1 MDFYKNDI
9 NELLVQFKT
18 DASAGLSDESA
29 ASQFQTIGS
38 NKITG
43 TSSRKWWKILLAQ
56 FNNLLV
62 ILLIVASLLSFQLGS
77 YRDGIVLGIIVI
89 LNAFIGFYQDWKSEN
104 ILESL
109 KNLIAEKC
117 TVIRSGKSRQIPVE
131 DIVPGDVVI
140 INEGDGIAADMRLLE
155 SHSLFINEFILTGES
170 QASEKN
176 NTATVKESAS
186 IAEQGNMLFMGTSAA
201 KGQAKGLVVGTG
213 MQTELGRIAGKS
225 QQIKQDISPLQKEI
239 NLLAK
244 KITIITLLLG
254 VALFA
259 FSMAQGDKIT
269 VALVFAISIAAA
281 MVPEGL
287 PAQISIA
294 LALGVRRLAKKKA
307 VVKQLS
313 SVEALGSATVIASDK
328 TGTITKNEMS
338 ITNCVFNGRPFTVT
352 GTGYAPE
359 GKILRNRQQSLEQ
372 TQLQDDKFFF
382 IAGFLSSTSSV
393 NPPDEFHKTWYGIGD
408 PTESAFCT
416 LAMKG
421 GYDLNELEKEF
432 PRLQLFPFDSDRKR
446 VSIIRDKAGK
456 HISFAKGSIESILEV
471 SNQQIV
477 NGEIKPLTND
487 EKQALLKQAEL
498 FATESLRVIAIAYKE
513 LNKASA
519 DKYTIE
525 ESESNLVFAGFATMF
540 DPPRD
545 EVPQA
550 VQDAFD
556 AHIRIIIITGDNEIT
571 ARAIAKN
578 IGLSNADNSL
588 PEVITQARLVTMND
602 EDIKKALLQRTLVFS
617 RVSPDDK
624 LKIVTLL
631 KDIGE
636 IVAVTGDGVNDTLSL
651 KKADIGVAMGQNGSK
666 VAQEAAAMVLLDDNF
681 STIVKAVK
689 EGRTIFN
696 NIRKNVV
703 ATLASNTAELV
714 CVLYGFIGVYFNQP
728 IAILAIHILLIDL
741 IGEMLPLLML
751 TFDKGDENIMKE
763 HPRQKGQ
770 LLNRSVLLQ
779 VVSSG
784 TIRGLLAVIVFNFV
798 FYFHKGET
806 DQHATGVTGTFI
818 TIILTQFI
826 NIFCIRTKEIVFN
839 RFLFSNP
846 NLLWG
851 MLLSL
856 LAMFTIIYTPF
867 FNLYLHTG
875 PLTVRD
881 WIFPLAA
888 SLVYLIG
895 FESIKWSK
903 RKVSVAKETEPAQLL
918 IAEKE

>member
-1 MDFYKNDI
+1 MDFYKNNI
-9 NELLVQFKT
+9 NELLAQFKT
-18 DASAGLSDESA
+18 DAAAGLSDESA
-29 ASQFQTIGS
+29 AGQLGTVGP

-43 TSSRKWWKILLAQ
+43 TATRKWWKIMLAQ

-62 ILLIVASLLSFQLGS
+62 VLLIVASLLSFWLAS
-77 YRDGIVLGIIVI
+77 YRDGIVLAIIVV

-104 ILESL
+104 ILQSL

-155 SHSLFINEFILTGES
+155 SNSLFVNEFILTGES

-176 NTATVKESAS
+176 HTSTVNDNAS
-186 IAEQGNMLFMGTSAA
+186 IADQSNMLFMGTSAA

-239 NLLAK
+239 NLVAK
-244 KITIITLLLG
+244 KITIITLFLA

-259 FSMAQGDKIT
+259 ISMVQGEKIT
-269 VALVFAISIAAA
+269 AALVFAISVAAA

-313 SVEALGSATVIASDK
+313 SVEALGSATIIASDK

-338 ITNCVFNGRPFTVT
+338 INNCVFNGQPFTVT

-359 GKILRNRQQSLEQ
+359 GQILGDSQQPVEKD
-372 TQLQDDKFFF
+372 QLQADKFFF
-382 IAGFLSSTSSV
+382 IAGYLSSTSSV
-393 NPPDEFHKTWYGIGD
+393 NPPDEFHTTWYGIGD

-416 LAMKG
+416 LAMKC
-421 GYDLNELEKEF
+421 GYELAALEKEF

-446 VSIIRDKAGK
+446 VSVIRDNAGK
-456 HISFAKGSIESILEV
+456 HTAFAKGSIESILEV
-471 SNQQIV
+471 SDQQIV
-477 NGEIKPLTND
+477 HGEIKPLTND
-487 EKQALLKQAEL
+487 EKQALLKHAEV

-513 LNKASA
+513 LNKTGT

-525 ESESNLVFAGFATMF
+525 ESENNLVFAGFVTMF

-550 VQDAFD
+550 VQDAFI

-588 PEVITQARLVTMND
+588 PEVITQERLVTMND
-602 EDIKKALLQRTLVFS
+602 ADIKKALLQRTLVFS

-624 LKIVTLL
+624 LRIVTLL
-631 KDIGE
+631 KDMGE
-636 IVAVTGDGVNDTLSL
+636 VVAVTGDGVNDTLSL

-681 STIVKAVK
+681 STIVKAIK
-689 EGRTIFN
+689 EGRVIFN

-703 ATLASNTAELV
+703 ATLASNTAELI

-728 IAILAIHILLIDL
+728 IVILAIHILLIDL

-751 TFDKGDENIMKE
+751 TFDKGDENIMKD
-763 HPRQKGQ
+763 HPRKKGQ

-779 VVSSG
+779 VLSSG
-784 TIRGLLAVIVFNFV
+784 TIRGLLAIAVFNFV
-798 FYFHKGET
+798 FNFHQGEA
-806 DQHATGVTGTFI
+806 DQHPTAVTGTFI

-826 NIFCIRTKEIVFN
+826 NIFCIRTKDSVFG

-856 LAMFTIIYTPF
+856 VAMFTIIYTPF

-875 PLTVRD
+875 PLTFRD

-895 FESIKWSK
+895 FESIKWGK
-903 RKVSVAKETEPAQLL
+903 RKFKIPAINTNLNNKL
-918 IAEKE
+918 